1 MSGFFKFLIIFKT
14 NLIKEAPQ
22 KIISD
27 PVKIEF
33 FKEARRY
40 KVPFQLSS
48 VFPKGENGLISKDAT
63 LVLNKESHHIAL
75 TVRTKE
81 TNPYRASKM
90 CEDEIDRIITIL
102 SIIYKPEIFSDLI
115 YRGWLLEERKA
126 IMEAWIKVVEKI
138 SVHGKPLSDK
148 LMAIKKKQSLD
159 LDLLDRFKLMSR
171 FYSKS
176 LALKPNEEKF
186 ILLWTILEIF
196 PMKNTTNIKPTSEHL
211 ATITGRQPE
220 KVKEKLGIGRLYGL
234 RCDLVHNGRL
244 NIDIKEIGEVFS
256 RLENIVLEILRNMSG
271 LPYSRSLDK
280 YL

>member
-1 MSGFFKFLIIFKT
+1 MSGFFKFLTIFKT
-14 NLIKEAPQ
+14 NLIQEAPQ

-33 FKEARRY
+33 FKEARSY

-126 IMEAWIKVVEKI
+126 IMEAWIKVSEKI

-159 LDLLDRFKLMSR
+159 LDILDRFKLMSR

-196 PMKNTTNIKPTSEHL
+196 PMKNTINIKPTSEHL